1 LSKKVE
7 TAKGF
12 LDLEDR
18 LEVSAVEVVE
28 VGDFVDLSEE
38 VADFPDF
45 LEKSVLIGSISSSSI
60 CDEEEKKQ

>member
-1 LSKKVE
+1 MSKKVE

-45 LEKSVLIGSISSSSI
+45 LEKSVLIESISSSSI